1 MKDTVLFTQS
11 QKLGLKIFAGL
22 LFVVIAAFFS
32 WDYFSPEEAL
42 TFQPT
47 DTEEQFDLP
56 ELPQA
61 SLLKI
66 DINTAD
72 SADWTQLPGIGKV
85 LAARIV
91 KYRSARGGFQSV
103 EDLVRV
109 YNLPPEVLENIKTQ
123 LYVDSLTIPRE
134 PLARKAKPNYQTGFQ
149 GPPIDINTA
158 TAAELAKLPGIGTV
172 LSQRMVNFRDS
183 RNGYKSVDELKKVY
197 QLSPEVYNDIRQHLT
212 ISSYPGSQVFSSAE
226 ETPQM
231 ITRGGDEIR
240 NSAMRGPAMNPD
252 LSTSV
257 AMAPGSVNLNQADS
271 AMLDQV
277 PGIGPV
283 LSNRIIRYRKM
294 LGYYTSVDQLE
305 NVYGLSEANFER
317 MKAYFTVGELE
328 TYPRRNLNESFS
340 RSLALYPFMD
350 QALAEAL
357 ITYRRELGRFDTWEE
372 VSEMPGLT
380 EKALEGLRLYYH
392 L

>member
-1 MKDTVLFTQS
+1 MKDPVFFTQS

-22 LFVVIAAFFS
+22 LFVVIAAFLS
-32 WDYFSPEEAL
+32 YAYLSPQEAS

-47 DTEEQFDLP
+47 NTEELFDLP

-91 KYRSARGGFQSV
+91 KYRSAKGGFQSID
-103 EDLVRV
+103 DLARV
-109 YNLPPEVLENIKTQ
+109 YNLQPEVLDQIRTQ
-123 LYVDSLTIPRE
+123 LYVDSLTIPGE
-134 PLARKAKPNYQTGFQ
+134 PVARTPRSNFQTGFQ

-172 LSQRMVNFRDS
+172 LSQRMVKFRDS
-183 RNGYKSVDELKKVY
+183 RNGYQSVDELKKVY
-197 QLSPEVYNDIRQHLT
+197 QLSPEVYHDIREHLT
-212 ISSYPGSQVFSSAE
+212 ISPYPATQAFSSAE

-240 NSAMRGPAMNPD
+240 NSAMRGPAMNRD
-252 LSTSV
+252 LPTSA
-257 AMAPGSVNLNQADS
+257 AMAPGSVNINEADS

-277 PGIGPV
+277 PGIGPT
-283 LSNRIIRYRKM
+283 LSKRILRYRKM
-294 LGYYTSVDQLE
+294 LGYYVSVDQLE

-317 MKAYFTVGELE
+317 MKAYLTVGEVE
-328 TYPRRNLNESFS
+328 SYPRRNLNEAFS

-350 QALAEAL
+350 QALAESLVA
-357 ITYRRELGRFDTWEE
+357 YRRELGRFDTWEE
-372 VSEMPGLT
+372 VSQMPGLT
-380 EKALEGLRLYYH
+380 EEALEGLRMYYH

>member
-22 LFVVIAAFFS
+22 LFLVITAFFS

-42 TFQPT
+42 TFEPT
-47 DTEEQFDLP
+47 DTEELFDLP

-61 SLLKI
+61 SLLKL

-72 SADWTQLPGIGKV
+72 SADWTQLSGIGKV

-91 KYRSARGGFQSV
+91 KYRTARGGFQSV
-103 EDLVRV
+103 EDLARV
-109 YNLPPEVLENIKTQ
+109 YNLPPEVLDNIKTQ

-134 PLARKAKPNYQTGFQ
+134 PVARVSKPNFQTGFQ

-172 LSQRMVNFRDS
+172 LSQRMVKFRDS
-183 RNGYKSVDELKKVY
+183 RNGYNSVDELKSVY
-197 QLSPEVYNDIRQHLT
+197 QLSPEVFKDIRPHLT
-212 ISSYPGSQVFSSAE
+212 ISTYPGTQVFSSAE
-226 ETPQM
+226 EAPQM
-231 ITRGGDEIR
+231 ITRGGEDIR
-240 NSAMRGPAMNPD
+240 NSAMRGPAMNRD
-252 LSTSV
+252 LPNTV
-257 AMAPGSVNLNQADS
+257 AMAPGSINLNKADS

-283 LSNRIIRYRKM
+283 LSKRIIRYRKM
-294 LGYYTSVDQLE
+294 LGFYTSVDQLE
-305 NVYGLSEANFER
+305 NVYGLTEVNFER
-317 MKAYFTVGELE
+317 MKAYLTVGELE
-328 TYPRRNLNESFS
+328 SYPRRNLNEAFS

-350 QALAEAL
+350 QALAEEL
-357 ITYRRELGRFDTWEE
+357 IAYRRELGRFDTWEE
-372 VSEMPGLT
+372 VSQMPGLT

>member
-1 MKDTVLFTQS
+1 MKDTVFFTQS

-22 LFVVIAAFFS
+22 LFVVITALFS
-32 WDYFSPEEAL
+32 WNYFSPEEAQV
-42 TFQPT
+42 FQPT
-47 DTEEQFDLP
+47 DTAELFELP
-56 ELPQA
+56 DVPQA

-91 KYRSARGGFQSV
+91 KYRSSRGGFRAV
-103 EDLVRV
+103 EDLSSV
-109 YNLPPEVLENIKTQ
+109 YNLPPEVLDNIKTQ

-134 PLARKAKPNYQTGFQ
+134 PVARRSNPNFQTGFQ
-149 GPPIDINTA
+149 GPAIDINTA

-172 LSQRMVNFRDS
+172 LSQRIIKFRDS
-183 RNGYKSVDELKKVY
+183 RQGYKSVDELKLVY
-197 QLSPEVYNDIRQHLT
+197 QLSPEVYNDIRQYLT
-212 ISSYPGSQVFSSAE
+212 ISTYPGSPVFSSVE
-226 ETPQM
+226 ETAPM

-240 NSAMRGPAMNPD
+240 NSMMRGPDPNRNLPTA
-252 LSTSV
+252 L
-257 AMAPGSVNLNQADS
+257 AIAPASVNINEADS

-277 PGIGPV
+277 PGIGPT
-283 LSNRIIRYRKM
+283 LSKRIIRYRKM
-294 LGYYTSVDQLE
+294 LGYYVSIDQLE

-317 MKAYFTVGELE
+317 MKAYLNVGEVE
-328 TYPRRNLNESFS
+328 SYPRRDLNEAFS

-350 QALAEAL
+350 QALAESL
-357 ITYRRELGRFDTWEE
+357 IAYRRELGRFDTWEE
-372 VSEMPGLT
+372 VSQVPGLT
-380 EKALEGLRLYYH
+380 EDALEGLRMYYH

>member
-1 MKDTVLFTQS
+1 MKDAVFFTQS

-22 LFVVIAAFFS
+22 LFLVITGFFCWS
-32 WDYFSPEEAL
+32 YFSPEEAQ

-47 DTEEQFDLP
+47 DTEELFELP
-56 ELPQA
+56 DVPQA

-91 KYRSARGGFQSV
+91 KYRSARGGFQSI
-103 EDLVRV
+103 EDLSKV
-109 YNLPPEVLENIKTQ
+109 YNLSSEVLENIKTQ

-134 PLARKAKPNYQTGFQ
+134 TVARRSKPNFQTGFR
-149 GPPIDINTA
+149 GPAIDINTA

-172 LSQRMVNFRDS
+172 LSQRIIKFRDS
-183 RNGYKSVDELKKVY
+183 RQGYKSVDELKLVY
-197 QLSPEVYNDIRQHLT
+197 QLSPEVFNDIRQHLT
-212 ISSYPGSQVFSSAE
+212 ISTYPGTEAFLSTE
-226 ETPQM
+226 ETSQM
-231 ITRGGDEIR
+231 ITRGGEIR
-240 NSAMRGPAMNPD
+240 NSATRGPEMTRELP
-252 LSTSV
+252 SYS
-257 AMAPGSVNLNQADS
+257 AMAPGSVNINEADS

-283 LSNRIIRYRKM
+283 LSKRIIRYRKM
-294 LGYYTSVDQLE
+294 LGFYASIDQLE
-305 NVYGLSEANFER
+305 NVYGLSEGNFER
-317 MKAYFTVGELE
+317 MKVYLSVGEVE
-328 TYPRRNLNESFS
+328 NYPRRNLNEAFS

-357 ITYRRELGRFDTWEE
+357 IAYRRELGRFDTWEE
-372 VSEMPGLT
+372 VRQIPGLT
-380 EKALEGLRLYYH
+380 EEAFEGLQMYYH